1 MWRLRPLLQFRTFG
15 HLIFV
20 FVSYFDIRVSEMDI
34 VVCVKRVPL
43 TEEVDLVVD
52 QQKKGV
58 KKDQLAFVLNDWD
71 NYAIEE
77 AILLKEK
84 HGGTVIAVTVGNE
97 DDEEVLRRCLAM
109 GADSAIRVEAGDMS
123 RFDSF
128 GIAKI
133 LSKVVSDLPHDL
145 VFTGVLADDDSYGM
159 VGMLMAEELNLNH
172 SCMVTAIELKDG
184 TVQTT
189 SELEGGLGEVSLV
202 DLPALLTIQTGINE
216 PRYVS
221 ILGIRKAAKKELKV
235 MDLAELGIP
244 DDELAPRTIIEE
256 VYLPPETEGAQILS
270 GDPDQI
276 AADFIEILTK
286 KGVMG

>member
-1 MWRLRPLLQFRTFG
+1 
-15 HLIFV
+15 
-20 FVSYFDIRVSEMDI
+20 MDI

-52 QQKKGV
+52 EQKKGV

-77 AILLKEK
+77 AVLLKEK

-145 VFTGVLADDDSYGM
+145 AFTGVLADDDSYGM

-256 VYLPPETEGAQILS
+256 VYLPPETEGAQILA

-286 KGVMG
+286 KGVME

>member
-1 MWRLRPLLQFRTFG
+1 
-15 HLIFV
+15 
-20 FVSYFDIRVSEMDI
+20 MDI

-43 TEEVDLVVD
+43 TEEVDLVID

-77 AILLKEK
+77 AVLLKEK
-84 HGGTVIAVTVGNE
+84 HGGTVIAVTVGTE

-145 VFTGVLADDDSYGM
+145 VLAGVLADDDGYGM
-159 VGMLMAEELNLNH
+159 VGMLMAEQLNLNH
-172 SCMVTAIELKDG
+172 SCMVTGIELKDG
-184 TVQTT
+184 KIQTT
-189 SELEGGLGEVSLV
+189 SELEGGLGEVALV

-235 MDLAELGIP
+235 MDLSELGIP
-244 DDELAPRTIIEE
+244 DDELAPRTMIEE

-270 GDPDQI
+270 GDPDKI